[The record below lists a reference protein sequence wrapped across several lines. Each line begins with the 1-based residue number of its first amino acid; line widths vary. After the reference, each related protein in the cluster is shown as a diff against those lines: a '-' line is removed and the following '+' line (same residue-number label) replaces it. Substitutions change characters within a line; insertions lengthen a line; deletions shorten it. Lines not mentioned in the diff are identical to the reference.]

1 MKLAVTCNTSWEEPP
16 TSRQQSP
23 AAALRRWRPAHS
35 IGPKARAASRGVIG
49 LAALAALVQTLSW
62 WGPRKWGV
70 PALGRLASEVGDL
83 ASAQGFLTAVLAT
96 VVAVAL
102 AVASGLVAAIVIG
115 LAFGTSRLAHRAF
128 GLPFEILRPVP
139 AVAFIPLA
147 ILALGQ
153 GPTMEV
159 VVGAFGCWWPMLF
172 NTIYGVG
179 QVDAQARDAARVLGC
194 GRLAL
199 VTRVVLPSMLPFLL
213 AGLRTAAPLALI
225 VVIGA
230 EYLASAGHGLGG
242 VLIQATSTGDIDVL
256 WATAVLTGVLG
267 IAIGAVVA
275 LAGRLACPWA
285 TERAR

>member
-1 MKLAVTCNTSWEEPP
+1 MTCTTSCEEPT
-16 TSRQQSP
+16 TSRQQRP
-23 AAALRRWRPAHS
+23 AAAPRRSFPAHT
-35 IGPKARAASRGVIG
+35 IGPRALTAARGLLG
-49 LAALAALVQTLSW
+49 LAALAMLVQTLAW
-62 WGPRKWGV
+62 WGPRGWAV
-70 PALGRLASEVGDL
+70 PGLGRLASEVGRL
-83 ASAQGFLTAVLAT
+83 VSAHGFAAAVLAT
-96 VVAVAL
+96 ITAVVMAVAAGLAAAVAL
-102 AVASGLVAAIVIG
+102 GVV
-115 LAFGTSRLAHRAF
+115 FGSSRLAYRAF

-153 GPTMEV
+153 GRTMEV
-159 VVGAFGCWWPMLF
+159 AVGALGCWWPMLF
-172 NTIYGVG
+172 NTVYGVG

-199 VTRVVLPSMLPFLL
+199 VVRVVLPSILPFLM

-225 VVIGA
+225 IVIGA

-267 IAIGAVVA
+267 IAIGAAVA
-275 LAGRLACPWA
+275 LATRLACPWA
-285 TERAR
+285 AERAR